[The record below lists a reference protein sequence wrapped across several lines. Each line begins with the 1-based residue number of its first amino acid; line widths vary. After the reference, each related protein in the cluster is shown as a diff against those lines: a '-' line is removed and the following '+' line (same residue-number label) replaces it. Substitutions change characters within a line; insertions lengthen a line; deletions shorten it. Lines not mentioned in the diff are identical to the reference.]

1 MQEVGGRAVGIKRI
15 R

>member
-1 MQEVGGRAVGIKRI
+1 MQEVGGRTVGIKRI